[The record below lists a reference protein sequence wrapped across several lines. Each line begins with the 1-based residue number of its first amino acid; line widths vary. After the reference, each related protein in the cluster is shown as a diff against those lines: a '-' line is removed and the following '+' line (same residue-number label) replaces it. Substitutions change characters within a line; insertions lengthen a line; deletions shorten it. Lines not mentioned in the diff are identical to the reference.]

1 MGTVMSKT
9 HHNPFLYI
17 YRRGT
22 GAVEPLLQ
30 PCDDQPHAPSAVWQ
44 YRVTTFTNQA
54 QVVT

>member
-9 HHNPFLYI
+9 HHNPFLYV